1 MATSENIIDF
11 YQRVFRESNYPIG
24 SSPEQISHF
33 NVFSREHC
41 PLKSPYNRKDYF
53 KISLMIGQGQ
63 LHYGDQ
69 WIPIDRPAL
78 VFSSPLV
85 PYSWETDN
93 PDQKGWF
100 CLFTQKFIQEDKH
113 YNHNILESHFFNP
126 SGNPVYFLTNEQVD
140 LFDHIF
146 QRMNTE
152 LRSDFSFKYEI
163 IRNQL
168 QLLVLETLKLA
179 PNEGISPYQNANQR
193 ISHLFLELLERQFP
207 IDTENLLRF
216 KNATDYAQ
224 QLNIH
229 VNSLNRAL
237 KQNTGKTTQE
247 LIALRITQE
256 AKALLQHSSWNIN
269 EIAYALG
276 FEEPA
281 NFSNYFKK
289 HAGVPPL
296 AFRNKSV

>member
-1 MATSENIIDF
+1 MIASENIIDF
-11 YQRVFRESNYPIG
+11 YQRVFQDSNYTTA

-63 LHYGDQ
+63 LHYGDR

-100 CLFTQKFIQEDKH
+100 CLFTQKFIQEDKQ
-113 YNHNILESHFFNP
+113 YNHHILESHFFNP
-126 SGNPVYFLTNEQVD
+126 NGSPVYFLNDEQVA
-140 LFDHIF
+140 LFDRIF
-146 QRMNTE
+146 ACMNSE
-152 LRSDFSFKYEI
+152 LLSDFVFKYEI

-179 PNEGISPYQNANQR
+179 PNQELPAYKNSSQR
-193 ISHLFLELLERQFP
+193 ISYLFLELLERQFP

-216 KNATDYAQ
+216 KHATDYAQ

-247 LIALRITQE
+247 LIGLRITQE

-289 HAGVPPL
+289 YVGMAPV
-296 AFRNKSV
+296 AFRNHPV